1 MGYSFLIFFA
11 LLSYNLIV
19 HNGIILFL
27 EKKHEKF
34 WRTAKIILPFQ
45 SIKKRCLAIR
55 MEPNLGRMG
64 EWLKP
69 AVC

>member
-34 WRTAKIILPFQ
+34 WRTAKIILPLQ
-45 SIKKRCLAIR
+45 SIKKT
-55 MEPNLGRMG
+55 MLGNQNG
-64 EWLKP
+64 
-69 AVC
+69 A

>member
-19 HNGIILFL
+19 HNGTILFL

-34 WRTAKIILPFQ
+34 WRTAKIILPLQ
-45 SIKKRCLAIR
+45 SIKKT
-55 MEPNLGRMG
+55 MLGNQNG
-64 EWLKP
+64 
-69 AVC
+69 A